1 LNTVFDKIAH
11 RKITKH
17 SILTKESELLDTLE
31 FSLEK
36 PTLFDL
42 VKHLLCNIVSYSDN
56 INLSLNKPMKEYLDK
71 VILYLSKMS
80 VHDYEL
86 LLQFEYK
93 NIAAGCVY
101 VGLKT
106 LEQVEKKFVPENHLK
121 SICDYSD
128 LL

>member
-1 LNTVFDKIAH
+1 
-11 RKITKH
+11 
-17 SILTKESELLDTLE
+17 
-31 FSLEK
+31 
-36 PTLFDL
+36 
-42 VKHLLCNIVSYSDN
+42 
-56 INLSLNKPMKEYLDK
+56 MKEYLDK